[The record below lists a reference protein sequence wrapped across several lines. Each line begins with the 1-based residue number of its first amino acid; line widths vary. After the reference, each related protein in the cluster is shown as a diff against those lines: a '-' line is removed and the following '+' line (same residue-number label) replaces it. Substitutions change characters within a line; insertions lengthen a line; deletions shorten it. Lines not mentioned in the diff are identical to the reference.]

1 LNLALNAIEAAGSG
15 GKVSLA
21 AASDGDDVAI
31 EVADTG
37 PGPPPELADTL
48 CEAFVTSKPEGV
60 GLGLALAQQVA
71 IEHGGRLSWTRAE
84 GETRFRLALP
94 KTNGTPKGAE

>member
-1 LNLALNAIEAAGSG
+1 MNLALNAIEAAGSG
-15 GKVSLA
+15 GEVSLA

-60 GLGLALAQQVA
+60 GLGLALAHQVA
-71 IEHGGRLSWTRAE
+71 IEHGEPSTDALTAAMMRRDKVPP
-84 GETRFRLALP
+84 GED
-94 KTNGTPKGAE
+94 